1 MTSRELDPAR
11 WRADIDSL
19 AFRPPRH
26 QGECVVHRLAFR
38 TLLGTDATPQ
48 ACIDYF
54 QLQRMTFEAA
64 AATKIARRELPRDA
78 SFHLNSRDIR
88 RLAESPES

>member
-1 MTSRELDPAR
+1 MTLIELQPVR

-19 AFRPPRH
+19 AFAPPQH
-26 QGECVVHRLAFR
+26 QGQCVVHRRAFR
-38 TLLGTDATPQ
+38 TLLGIEATPQ

-54 QLQRMTFEAA
+54 HAHRIVFEAA
-64 AATKIARRELPRDA
+64 AAAKIARRELPRDM

-88 RLAESPES
+88 RFASPAQ